1 MPRDSATPA
10 CPPVLLVGFNRPD
23 LLQRTLASIAAAA
36 PARLYVACDGA
47 RTDRL
52 GEVSSVSSVRQLML
66 APSWPCTVHSRFLD
80 RNYGCMPAVSGAIDW
95 FFQHEDA
102 GIILEDDCVAD
113 PSFFPFAAELLAR
126 YATDERI
133 GAINGSA
140 FAPAHLHSTDSYCF
154 TRYPTPWGW
163 ATWRR
168 AWNHFER
175 DPADWKQAIAA
186 PDFIGQWC
194 SPRAG
199 DKWRRRV
206 SSAFTGTTSSWAY
219 RWHYAMWRHHMLAID
234 PRSNLMTNIGFT
246 AEGTHTTGSSP
257 WANLPLQSVGFP
269 LRHPTAVVADD
280 HIDRFLER
288 WKFKSGPA
296 LTRHWNRLR
305 WKLGLMSLA
314 EARGEHE
321 KRPPS

>member
-1 MPRDSATPA
+1 M
-10 CPPVLLVGFNRPD
+10 
-23 LLQRTLASIAAAA
+23 
-36 PARLYVACDGA
+36 
-47 RTDRL
+47 
-52 GEVSSVSSVRQLML
+52 E
-66 APSWPCTVHSRFLD
+66 
-80 RNYGCMPAVSGAIDW
+80 AVSGAIDW
-95 FFQHEDA
+95 FFEHEGA

-133 GAINGSA
+133 GAINGST
-140 FAPAHLHSTDSYCF
+140 FAPTQLHSSDSYCF

-175 DPADWKQAIAA
+175 DPADWKQAIPA
-186 PDFIGQWC
+186 PDFIGRWF

-199 DKWRRRV
+199 DKWRRRM
-206 SSAFTGTTSSWAY
+206 SSALTGATSSWAY

-246 AEGTHTTGSSP
+246 AEGTHTNGSSP
-257 WANLPLQSVGFP
+257 WANLPLQSVEFP
-269 LRHPTAVVADD
+269 LRHPTEVVADD

-288 WKFKSGPA
+288 RKYKSGPA
-296 LTRHWNRLR
+296 LTRHWDRLR
-305 WKLGLMSLA
+305 WKLGLMSLT

-321 KRPPS
+321 KRPQS